1 MAFTESRVFRQY
13 LADILDNTTAIDL
26 TADTFKVSLYG
37 NGITPDRDVSAA
49 NSAYAVGQW
58 LAANEITSSTDWPV
72 AGVTLASK
80 TLTTPTSGVV
90 MFDAADTASG
100 AAATLANVY
109 GVLVYDDTIASPVA
123 DQGVCYNYLGG
134 ANNVT
139 AGTFT
144 VIWNANG
151 IFRVTV

>member
-13 LADILDNTTAIDL
+13 VADILDNTTAMDL

-49 NSAYAVGQW
+49 NSAYGVGQW
-58 LAANEITSSTDWPV
+58 LAANAITSSTDWPV
-72 AGVTLASK
+72 GGVSLASR
-80 TLTTPTSGVV
+80 TLTTPSSGIV

-109 GVLVYDDTIASPVA
+109 GLLVYDDTIASPVA

>member
-13 LADILDNTTAIDL
+13 VADVLDNTTAMDL
-26 TADTFKVSLYG
+26 TADTFKVALYG
-37 NGITPDRDVSAA
+37 NGITPDRDVTAA

-72 AGVTLASK
+72 AGVALASK
-80 TLTTPTSGVV
+80 TLTTPSSGIV

-109 GVLVYDDTIASPVA
+109 GLLVYDDTIASPVA